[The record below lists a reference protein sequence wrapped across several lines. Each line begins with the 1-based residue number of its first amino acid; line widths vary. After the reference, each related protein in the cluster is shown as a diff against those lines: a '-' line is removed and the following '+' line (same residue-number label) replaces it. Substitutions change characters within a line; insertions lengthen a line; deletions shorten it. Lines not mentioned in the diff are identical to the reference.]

1 MVLDDG
7 TIELPI
13 KFTAEKAGHYPCK
26 IILEAADDIRV
37 YQVECT
43 VNPPGC
49 RYDHSCETLL
59 SNICTWLFASCLL
72 LRGQFATKKFINYN
86 KSQIEECKFVN
97 NAILAN

>member
-49 RYDHSCETLL
+49 RYDHTLVIAVKPCCP
-59 SNICTWLFASCLL
+59 ICLYEGSIC
-72 LRGQFATKKFINYN
+72 Y
-86 KSQIEECKFVN
+86 
-97 NAILAN
+97 

>member
-49 RYDHSCETLL
+49 RYDHYLVIAVNPAVQYVYIAIWYLL
-59 SNICTWLFASCLL
+59 
-72 LRGQFATKKFINYN
+72 
-86 KSQIEECKFVN
+86 IEVN
-97 NAILAN
+97 CC